1 MIETYLPI
9 NHSMRFTCRR
19 SYNDLHHI
27 NISVTSVLCYKISAL
42 NFCRQFTH
50 LASVSLPK
58 LFYATAQVS
67 PFLYLLTFLMSF
79 TSLFLKLPDLSL
91 GFDFWWYHSL
101 VAILCNSSSVSI
113 FIPTNISHEL
123 YLTFFVS

>member
-19 SYNDLHHI
+19 SYRLTSNI

-79 TSLFLKLPDLSL
+79 TSLFLRLTDLSL
-91 GFDFWWYHSL
+91 AFDFWWYHSL
-101 VAILCNSSSVSI
+101 VAILCNI
-113 FIPTNISHEL
+113 FNRRSYNDLHQTS
-123 YLTFFVS
+123 T